1 MTTRDREL
9 AKLLARVL
17 AEVLMRNEKDLLIII
32 ERVMKDRR

>member
-9 AKLLARVL
+9 AKLLAKVL
-17 AEVLMRNEKDLLIII
+17 AEVLMRNEKDMLIII